1 VKARYCG
8 MCDKWLPKKHREC
21 PACGAETS
29 KIVEFCAACD
39 REGATAGGDTSGN
52 HTCKKESVK
61 P

>member
-1 VKARYCG
+1 